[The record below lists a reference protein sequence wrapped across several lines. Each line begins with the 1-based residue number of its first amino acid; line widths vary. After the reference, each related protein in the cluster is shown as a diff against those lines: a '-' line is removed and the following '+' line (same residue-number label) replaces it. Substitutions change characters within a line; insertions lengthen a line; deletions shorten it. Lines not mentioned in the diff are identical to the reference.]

1 MEILEAWCVE
11 LGEVVDIYDAQ
22 NAYFDLPEKNRKR
35 FTFRCS
41 DEQCRRTKNPLVS
54 GVNYHKLA
62 EETDKFLQP
71 HFRRPAA
78 NEHLTSCIWYESAG
92 EKAVPGS
99 LDGDGKSR
107 VARAKKTDV
116 LDIFQPAKSDTV
128 MRAGGQSKPA
138 DAAAP
143 AGVAH
148 ANETND
154 GTTRETGGGH
164 SKTSRLERFIDC
176 WLQFEGDDLKV
187 HEVVIEGKTLSY
199 RTAVTNP
206 TWIRQEHNGQRILYG
221 AADIKFWPAAK
232 PTHLYL
238 NFRDQ
243 CEQFEGN
250 LGSKSLAIQ
259 LPLGRI
265 RQHRGGNVML
275 SKLTQAQRSDH
286 YLKVYCWGMIK
297 PWKRRPGYVVEIV
310 SLNNL
315 VLKPIEKKSRGR

>member
-35 FTFRCS
+35 FTFGCS

-54 GVNYHKLA
+54 GVNYHNLA

-116 LDIFQPAKSDTV
+116 LDIFQPAKSYAV

-154 GTTRETGGGH
+154 STTRKTGGGY

-187 HEVVIEGKTLSY
+187 HEVAAIVESDFLAYFNIFRGKFVPVPYHMPPITCILDDFRS
-199 RTAVTNP
+199 RHSNDTA
-206 TWIRQEHNGQRILYG
+206 G
-221 AADIKFWPAAK
+221 ALIDAG
-232 PTHLYL
+232 H
-238 NFRDQ
+238 
-243 CEQFEGN
+243 GV
-250 LGSKSLAIQ
+250 
-259 LPLGRI
+259 PLLRE
-265 RQHRGGNVML
+265 
-275 SKLTQAQRSDH
+275 
-286 YLKVYCWGMIK
+286 
-297 PWKRRPGYVVEIV
+297 RPD
-310 SLNNL
+310 LFL
-315 VLKPIEKKSRGR
+315 R